1 VVITARAFV
10 RTPDYWQALYAL
22 QKAVQIALLQN
33 GVLLAAVIRGE
44 PLSPATAPPEKEAA
58 PARRDATDGPEHGA
72 TGPHGTP
79 CQGGQRTNRKAGLPP
94 RATGP
99 KCPHGTARE
108 RSRTKKT
115 CPDRHLTRKFS
126 PQGHFRHR
134 GVAYEINFPHGGPV
148 RSG

>member
-1 VVITARAFV
+1 LQEYAVVITARAFV

-22 QKAVQIALLQN
+22 QKAVQIALRRD
-33 GVLLAAVIRGE
+33 GVLLAAPRQAAVIRGE

-79 CQGGQRTNRKAGLPP
+79 CQGKRVSNRKGPFPQGQPA
-94 RATGP
+94 P

-108 RSRTKKT
+108 RSRTKK
-115 CPDRHLTRKFS
+115 PLSGQVFNQEIFPARPFS
-126 PQGHFRHR
+126 
-134 GVAYEINFPHGGPV
+134 A
-148 RSG
+148 SGCCL